1 MNTFGKIA
9 GATAL
14 AATMLAGTLAPSWAG
29 ALPVNSGAMQSQG
42 TGQDTGVIQARW
54 GGRGGWG
61 PGLIVGGVA
70 AGLAGAAIAGA
81 YGPYGYGYGPSA
93 YDYPAYGY
101 APYDGYYGYGPYWRR
116 HWHRW

>member
-81 YGPYGYGYGPSA
+81 YGPYGYGYGPYA